1 VIHMQCAA
9 LTGISPD
16 VIKELK
22 QGKTRT
28 LELQSTHNVVT
39 LGSVE
44 PGMPV
49 FLTSVVMEDLGTGDP
64 GILAET
70 LSVIISMKRTVE
82 YTQGYI
88 FEERER
94 MSARVKV
101 KYCSNTTVKSAVHK
115 GIFDPV
121 LVEVVKACPYHAI

>member
-1 VIHMQCAA
+1 MQCAA

-22 QGKTRT
+22 QGKSRT

-39 LGSVE
+39 LGGIE
-44 PGMPV
+44 PGTLI
-49 FLTSVVMEDLGTGDP
+49 FLTSVNVEDLGVGDP
-64 GILAET
+64 GIIVET
-70 LSVIISMKRTVE
+70 LSVAISMKRTVE
-82 YTQGYI
+82 YSQGYI

-101 KYCSNTTVKSAVHK
+101 KYCSNTTVKSSIHE
-115 GIFDPV
+115 GMFDPV

>member
-1 VIHMQCAA
+1 MQCAA

-22 QGKTRT
+22 QGKSRT

-39 LGSVE
+39 AGTVE

-49 FLTSVVMEDLGTGDP
+49 FLTSVNIEDLGTENP
-64 GILAET
+64 GIIAET
-70 LSVIISMKRTVE
+70 LSVTISMKRTVE

-101 KYCSNTTVKSAVHK
+101 KYSA
-115 GIFDPV
+115 IQR
-121 LVEVVKACPYHAI
+121 